1 MNNNNLKI
9 IEKFLNTDENNT
21 LIINQVNEE
30 IGQFYDLVVKEF
42 SKKIGVKVF
51 TSVDNNISNTSSDLF
66 GDKKIYLFNLSN
78 SKQIENV
85 AGSNNQ
91 KIIFTDY
98 KNFKK
103 YQKKYLTV
111 NGYNFEKDIRFFLK
125 FYFEIDDI
133 NLINFSISHPYFIM
147 SEISKYSIN
156 KISYRIDQSINSDNN
171 SISQIRKKIFKLK
184 VSDINI
190 KKLFLMHKDEVL
202 YKKFNFLVY

>member
-103 YQKKYLTV
+103 FHKKYLTV

-156 KISYRIDQSINSDNN
+156 KISYRIDQSINSDNS

-202 YKKFNFLVY
+202 YKKFNFLIY

>member
-1 MNNNNLKI
+1 MNNNNIKI
-9 IEKFLNTDENNT
+9 IEKFLDADNNDT
-21 LIINQVNEE
+21 LIINQVSEE

-51 TSVDNNISNTSSDLF
+51 TSDDYNISNTSSDLF
-66 GDKKIYLFNLSN
+66 DDKKIYLFNLSN
-78 SKQIENV
+78 SKQIENI